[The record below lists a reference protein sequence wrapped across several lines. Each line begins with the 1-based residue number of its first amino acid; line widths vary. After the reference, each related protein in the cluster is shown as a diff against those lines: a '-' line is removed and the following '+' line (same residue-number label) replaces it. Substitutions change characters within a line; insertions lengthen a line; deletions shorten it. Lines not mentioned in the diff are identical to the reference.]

1 MKKIETLQDSI
12 RAAMAADELPIT
24 KLALKNG
31 SGSRESR
38 NAAWF
43 RVVRATN
50 RERPPGAWQFLGQ
63 YAKDEIEEPPGSI
76 VLGKSMKGEYQLM
89 LVMPGVGL
97 RTLTVAS
104 SATIE
109 MRRRTQSII
118 NDPATAI
125 ETEISR
131 AMEEAEEAQRLLNL
145 DKEEKPAKGAKNT
158 PKSQWT
164 ERDTRNRECR
174 RQIADF
180 QAIMDALPF
189 EPPSGAQELRAEHR
203 RLRLRLKEIEE
214 AMADR

>member
-31 SGSRESR
+31 SGSRETR

-63 YAKDEIEEPPGSI
+63 YAKQEIEEPPGT
-76 VLGKSMKGEYQLM
+76 VLLAKNMKGDYQLM

-125 ETEISR
+125 ETEIGR
-131 AMEEAEEAQRLLNL
+131 AMEEAEEAQQLLDL
-145 DKEEKPAKGAKNT
+145 DNEERPAKGATNAPKGPRKNNFLEMAVV
-158 PKSQWT
+158 SQ
-164 ERDTRNRECR
+164 
-174 RQIADF
+174 
-180 QAIMDALPF
+180 
-189 EPPSGAQELRAEHR
+189 
-203 RLRLRLKEIEE
+203 
-214 AMADR
+214 